1 MLLLVLIPIYVI
13 LFYSYFLMSS
23 SHLPRFFLD
32 APQSKF
38 YVVAA
43 SLQSCAISDTNS
55 TLKNSVGTPFK
66 AASFSHYRIC
76 ALRPTDPSLLDEVGT
91 FLEAASFLCCAMCDA
106 HSSPNNSGGTPLYA
120 TSTSFLCCAM
130 CGTDSPPLLY
140 LLGTSLVAANR
151 HISWSHA

>member
-1 MLLLVLIPIYVI
+1 MELYQQQLSELTCSPHLEMMLLLVLIPIYVVI
-13 LFYSYFLMSS
+13 FYSYFLMSS

-43 SLQSCAISDTNS
+43 SFQSCAMSDTNS

-66 AASFSHYRIC
+66 AASFSHHRIC

-106 HSSPNNSGGTPLYA
+106 HSSPNDSSGTPLYA
-120 TSTSFLCCAM
+120 TSFLCCAM
-130 CGTDSPPLLY
+130 CGTDSPPSAL
-140 LLGTSLVAANR
+140 A
-151 HISWSHA
+151 